1 MTLDSTHNLTLK
13 EMDRQSVVHPNTDL
27 RAYASGA
34 LGDPQIMETG
44 HGIHIVDSRG
54 RDLIDAFAGLYCV
67 NVGYGRTEIAEAIYE
82 QAKKLA
88 YFHTYRGTS
97 NEPLIRLSNRVLRMA
112 PESMSK
118 IYYGM
123 SGSDANETQVK
134 IVWYYNNVLGR
145 PIKKKIIAR
154 HYAYHGLTILAGS
167 LTGIPSF
174 HKSFDLPL
182 DMVRHTTTPHY
193 YRYAEPGMSERDFA
207 KKCAADLDALIEEEG
222 PETVAAFIGEP
233 VMGTGGIMPPPEGYW
248 QEIQKVLD
256 KHDILL
262 ISDEV
267 VCGFG
272 RTGANFGAQ
281 TYAMKPDLM
290 TIAKGLT
297 SGYVPLSGSIVGE
310 RVWDVLCQG
319 SEKFGIFTHGY
330 TYSGHPIAA
339 AAAMANLDI
348 VEGED
353 LAGNAKR
360 TGGYMLKRMNETFGG
375 HPLVGE
381 VRGVGLLAAIEFV
394 ADKKT
399 KRSFEAPL
407 RVSAR
412 VSEECLKNGMIVRA
426 MPSGDALAY
435 APPLVIT
442 PVEVD
447 RIVEITEK
455 SLATVTDEMVR
466 EGAWKAV

>member
-1 MTLDSTHNLTLK
+1 MTLDAAHNLTLE
-13 EMDRQSVVHPNTDL
+13 EMDRQSIVHPNTDL
-27 RAYASGA
+27 KAYASGA

-44 HGIHIVDSRG
+44 HGIHIVDSQG
-54 RDLIDAFAGLYCV
+54 QDLIDAFAGLYCV

-97 NEPLIRLSNRVLRMA
+97 NEPLIRLSDRILRMA
-112 PESMSK
+112 PEGMSK

-145 PIKKKIIAR
+145 PNKKKIIAR
-154 HYAYHGLTILAGS
+154 RFAYHGLTILSGS
-167 LTGIPSF
+167 MTGIPSF
-174 HKSFDLPL
+174 HQSFDLPL
-182 DMVRHTTTPHY
+182 GMVRHTTTPHY
-193 YRYAEPGMSERDFA
+193 YRYADEGMSENDFA
-207 KKCAADLDALIEEEG
+207 KKCASDLYALIEEEG

-256 KHDILL
+256 KHDVLL
-262 ISDEV
+262 IADEV

-272 RTGANFGAQ
+272 RTGSNFGSQ
-281 TYAMKPDLM
+281 TYEMKPDLM

-297 SGYVPLSGSIVGE
+297 SGYIPLSGSIVGE
-310 RVWDVLCQG
+310 RVWEVLCKG
-319 SEKFGIFTHGY
+319 SEQFGIFTHGY
-330 TYSGHPIAA
+330 TYSGHPIGA

-360 TGGYMLKRMNETFGG
+360 TGGYMLKRMNEVFAD

-399 KRSFEAPL
+399 KQAFEAPL
-407 RVSAR
+407 RVSAK
-412 VSEECLKNGMIVRA
+412 VADECLKNGMIVRA

-442 PVEVD
+442 SDEVD

-455 SLATVTDEMVR
+455 SLATVTDELAR
-466 EGAWKAV
+466 EGTI

>member
-1 MTLDSTHNLTLK
+1 VTLDTAHNLTLE
-13 EMDRQSVVHPNTDL
+13 EMDRQSIVHPNTDL
-27 RAYASGA
+27 KAYASGA

-44 HGIHIVDSRG
+44 HGIHIVDSQG

-82 QAKKLA
+82 QAKKLP
-88 YFHTYRGTS
+88 YFHTYRGAS
-97 NEPLIRLSNRVLRMA
+97 NEPLIRLSDRVLRMA
-112 PESMSK
+112 PENMSK

-145 PIKKKIIAR
+145 PNKKKIIAR
-154 HYAYHGLTILAGS
+154 RFAYHGLTILSGS
-167 LTGIPSF
+167 MTGIPSF
-174 HKSFDLPL
+174 HQAFDLPL
-182 DMVRHTTTPHY
+182 PMVRHTTTPHH
-193 YRYAEPGMSERDFA
+193 YRYAEEGMSERDFA
-207 KKCAADLDALIEEEG
+207 RKCAADLDALIEEEG

-233 VMGTGGIMPPPEGYW
+233 AMGTGGIMPPPEGYW
-248 QEIQKVLD
+248 GEIQKVLD
-256 KHDILL
+256 KHDVLL
-262 ISDEV
+262 IADEV

-272 RTGANFGAQ
+272 RTGSNFGSQ
-281 TYAMKPDLM
+281 TYDMKPDLM

-310 RVWDVLCQG
+310 RVWEVLCRG
-319 SEKFGIFTHGY
+319 SEQFGIFTHGY
-330 TYSGHPIAA
+330 TYSGHPLGA

-360 TGGYMLKRMNETFGG
+360 TGGYMLKRMNQVFAD

-399 KRSFEAPL
+399 KQAFEAPL
-407 RVSAR
+407 RVSAK
-412 VSEECLKNGMIVRA
+412 VAEECLKNGMIVRA

-442 PVEVD
+442 PDEVD

-455 SLATVTDEMVR
+455 SLTKVTDELAR
-466 EGAWKAV
+466 DGTI

>member
-1 MTLDSTHNLTLK
+1 MTLDAAHNLTLE
-13 EMDRQSVVHPNTDL
+13 EMDRQSIVHPNTDL
-27 RAYASGA
+27 KAYASGA

-44 HGIHIVDSRG
+44 HGIHIVDSQG
-54 RDLIDAFAGLYCV
+54 QDLIDAFAGLYCV

-97 NEPLIRLSNRVLRMA
+97 NEPLIRLSDRILRMA
-112 PESMSK
+112 PEGMSK

-145 PIKKKIIAR
+145 PNKKKIIAR
-154 HYAYHGLTILAGS
+154 RFAYHGLTILSGS
-167 LTGIPSF
+167 MTGIPSF
-174 HKSFDLPL
+174 HQSFDLPL
-182 DMVRHTTTPHY
+182 GMVRHTTTPHY
-193 YRYAEPGMSERDFA
+193 YRYADEGMSENDFA
-207 KKCAADLDALIEEEG
+207 KKCASDLDALIEEEG

-256 KHDILL
+256 KHDVLL
-262 ISDEV
+262 IADEV

-272 RTGANFGAQ
+272 RTGSNFGSQ
-281 TYAMKPDLM
+281 TYEMKPDLM

-297 SGYVPLSGSIVGE
+297 SGYIPLSGSIVGE
-310 RVWDVLCQG
+310 RVWEVLCKG
-319 SEKFGIFTHGY
+319 SEQFGIFTHGY
-330 TYSGHPIAA
+330 TYSGHPIGA

-360 TGGYMLKRMNETFGG
+360 TGGYMLKRMNEVFAD

-399 KRSFEAPL
+399 KQAFEAPL
-407 RVSAR
+407 RVSAK
-412 VSEECLKNGMIVRA
+412 VADECLKNGMIVRA

-442 PVEVD
+442 SDEVD

-455 SLATVTDEMVR
+455 SLATVIDELAR
-466 EGAWKAV
+466 EGTI

>member
-1 MTLDSTHNLTLK
+1 VTLDAAHNLTLE
-13 EMDRQSVVHPNTDL
+13 EMDRQSIVHPNTDL
-27 RAYASGA
+27 KAYASGA

-44 HGIHIVDSRG
+44 HGIHIVDSQG

-88 YFHTYRGTS
+88 YFHTYRGAS
-97 NEPLIRLSNRVLRMA
+97 NEPLIRLSDRVLRMA
-112 PESMSK
+112 PENMSK

-145 PIKKKIIAR
+145 PNKKKIIAR
-154 HYAYHGLTILAGS
+154 RFAYHGLTILSGS
-167 LTGIPSF
+167 MTGIPSF
-174 HKSFDLPL
+174 HQAFDLPL
-182 DMVRHTTTPHY
+182 PMVRHTTTPHH
-193 YRYAEPGMSERDFA
+193 YRYAEEGMSERDFA
-207 KKCAADLDALIEEEG
+207 RKCAADLDALIEEEG

-233 VMGTGGIMPPPEGYW
+233 AMGTGGIMPPPEGYW
-248 QEIQKVLD
+248 GEIQKVLD
-256 KHDILL
+256 KHDVLL
-262 ISDEV
+262 IADEV

-272 RTGANFGAQ
+272 RTGSNFGSQ
-281 TYAMKPDLM
+281 TYDMKPDLM

-310 RVWDVLCQG
+310 RVWEVLCRG
-319 SEKFGIFTHGY
+319 SEQFGIFTHGY
-330 TYSGHPIAA
+330 TYSGHPLGA

-360 TGGYMLKRMNETFGG
+360 TGGYMLKRMNQVFAD

-399 KRSFEAPL
+399 KQAFEAPL
-407 RVSAR
+407 RVSAK
-412 VSEECLKNGMIVRA
+412 VAEECLKNGMIVRA

-442 PVEVD
+442 PDEVD

-455 SLATVTDEMVR
+455 SLTKVTDELAR
-466 EGAWKAV
+466 DGTI

>member
-1 MTLDSTHNLTLK
+1 VTLDAAHNLTLE
-13 EMDRQSVVHPNTDL
+13 EMDRQSIVHPNTDL
-27 RAYASGA
+27 KAYASGA

-44 HGIHIVDSRG
+44 HGIHIVDSKG
-54 RDLIDAFAGLYCV
+54 QDLIDAFAGLYCV

-97 NEPLIRLSNRVLRMA
+97 NEPLIRLSDRILRMA
-112 PESMSK
+112 PENMSK

-145 PIKKKIIAR
+145 PNKKKIIAR
-154 HYAYHGLTILAGS
+154 RFAYHGLTILSGS
-167 LTGIPSF
+167 MTGIPSF
-174 HKSFDLPL
+174 HQSFDLPL

-193 YRYAEPGMSERDFA
+193 YRYADEGMSENDFA

-256 KHDILL
+256 KHDVLL
-262 ISDEV
+262 IADEV

-272 RTGANFGAQ
+272 RTGSNFGSQ
-281 TYAMKPDLM
+281 TYDMKPDLM

-297 SGYVPLSGSIVGE
+297 SGYIPLSGSIVGE
-310 RVWDVLCQG
+310 RVWEVLCQG
-319 SEKFGIFTHGY
+319 SEQFGIFTHGY
-330 TYSGHPIAA
+330 TYSGHPIGA

-353 LAGNAKR
+353 LTGNAKR
-360 TGGYMLKRMNETFGG
+360 TGGYMLKRMNEVFAD

-399 KRSFEAPL
+399 KRAFEAPL
-407 RVSAR
+407 RVSAK
-412 VSEECLKNGMIVRA
+412 VADECLKNGMIVRA

-442 PVEVD
+442 PDEVD
-447 RIVEITEK
+447 RIIEITEK
-455 SLATVTDEMVR
+455 SLAKVTDDLAR
-466 EGAWKAV
+466 DGAV

>member
-1 MTLDSTHNLTLK
+1 MTLDAAHNLTLE
-13 EMDRQSVVHPNTDL
+13 EMDRQSIVHPNTDL
-27 RAYASGA
+27 KAYASGA

-44 HGIHIVDSRG
+44 HGIHIVDSQG
-54 RDLIDAFAGLYCV
+54 QDLIDAFAGLYCV

-97 NEPLIRLSNRVLRMA
+97 NEPLIRLSDRILRMA
-112 PESMSK
+112 PEGMSK

-145 PIKKKIIAR
+145 PNKKKIIAR
-154 HYAYHGLTILAGS
+154 RFAYHGLTILSGS
-167 LTGIPSF
+167 MTGIPSF
-174 HKSFDLPL
+174 HQSFDLPL
-182 DMVRHTTTPHY
+182 GMVRHTTTPHY
-193 YRYAEPGMSERDFA
+193 YRYADEGMSENDFA
-207 KKCAADLDALIEEEG
+207 KKCASDLDALIEEEG

-256 KHDILL
+256 KHDVLL
-262 ISDEV
+262 IADEV

-272 RTGANFGAQ
+272 RTGSNFGSQ
-281 TYAMKPDLM
+281 TYEMKPDLM

-297 SGYVPLSGSIVGE
+297 SGYIPLSGSIVGE
-310 RVWDVLCQG
+310 RVWEVLCKG
-319 SEKFGIFTHGY
+319 SEQFGIFTHGY
-330 TYSGHPIAA
+330 TYSGHPIGA

-360 TGGYMLKRMNETFGG
+360 TGGYMLKRMNEVFAD

-399 KRSFEAPL
+399 KQAFEAPL
-407 RVSAR
+407 RVSAK
-412 VSEECLKNGMIVRA
+412 VADECLKNGMIVRA

-442 PVEVD
+442 SDEVD

-455 SLATVTDEMVR
+455 SLATVTDELAR
-466 EGAWKAV
+466 EGTI

>member
-1 MTLDSTHNLTLK
+1 MTLDAAHNLTLE
-13 EMDRQSVVHPNTDL
+13 EMDRQSIVHPNTDL
-27 RAYASGA
+27 KAYASGA

-44 HGIHIVDSRG
+44 HGIHIVDSQG
-54 RDLIDAFAGLYCV
+54 QDLIDAFAGLYCV

-97 NEPLIRLSNRVLRMA
+97 NEPLIRLSDRILRMA
-112 PESMSK
+112 PEGMSK

-145 PIKKKIIAR
+145 PNKKKIIAR
-154 HYAYHGLTILAGS
+154 RFAYHGLTILSGS
-167 LTGIPSF
+167 MTGIPSF
-174 HKSFDLPL
+174 HQSFDLPL
-182 DMVRHTTTPHY
+182 GMVRHTTTSHY
-193 YRYAEPGMSERDFA
+193 YRYADEGMSENDFA
-207 KKCAADLDALIEEEG
+207 KKCASDLDALIEEEG

-256 KHDILL
+256 KHDVLL
-262 ISDEV
+262 IADEV

-272 RTGANFGAQ
+272 RTGSNFGSQ
-281 TYAMKPDLM
+281 TYEMKPDLM

-297 SGYVPLSGSIVGE
+297 SGYIPLSGSIVGE
-310 RVWDVLCQG
+310 RVWEVLCKG
-319 SEKFGIFTHGY
+319 SEQFGIFTHGY
-330 TYSGHPIAA
+330 TYSGHPIGA

-360 TGGYMLKRMNETFGG
+360 TGGYMLKRMNEVFAD

-399 KRSFEAPL
+399 KQAFEAPL
-407 RVSAR
+407 RVSAK
-412 VSEECLKNGMIVRA
+412 VADECLKNGMIVRA

-442 PVEVD
+442 SDEVD

-455 SLATVTDEMVR
+455 SLATVTDELAR
-466 EGAWKAV
+466 EGTI

>member
-1 MTLDSTHNLTLK
+1 VTLDAAHNLTLE
-13 EMDRQSVVHPNTDL
+13 EMDRQSIVHPNTDL
-27 RAYASGA
+27 KAYASGA

-44 HGIHIVDSRG
+44 HGIHIVDSQG
-54 RDLIDAFAGLYCV
+54 QDLIDAFAGLYCV

-97 NEPLIRLSNRVLRMA
+97 NEPLIRLSDRILRMA
-112 PESMSK
+112 PEGMSK

-145 PIKKKIIAR
+145 PNKKKIIAR
-154 HYAYHGLTILAGS
+154 RFAYHGLTILSGS
-167 LTGIPSF
+167 MTGIPSF
-174 HKSFDLPL
+174 HQSFDLPL
-182 DMVRHTTTPHY
+182 GMVRHTTTPHY
-193 YRYAEPGMSERDFA
+193 YRYADEGMSENDFA
-207 KKCAADLDALIEEEG
+207 KKCASDLDALIEEEG

-256 KHDILL
+256 KHDVLL
-262 ISDEV
+262 IADEV

-272 RTGANFGAQ
+272 RTGSNFGSQ
-281 TYAMKPDLM
+281 TYEMKPDLM

-297 SGYVPLSGSIVGE
+297 SGYIPLSGSIVGE
-310 RVWDVLCQG
+310 RVWEVLCKG
-319 SEKFGIFTHGY
+319 SEQFGIFTHGY
-330 TYSGHPIAA
+330 TYSGHPIGA

-360 TGGYMLKRMNETFGG
+360 TGGYMLKRMNEVFAD

-399 KRSFEAPL
+399 KQAFEAPL
-407 RVSAR
+407 RVSAK
-412 VSEECLKNGMIVRA
+412 VADECLKNGMIVRA

-442 PVEVD
+442 SDEVD

-455 SLATVTDEMVR
+455 SLATVTDELAR
-466 EGAWKAV
+466 EGTI

>member
-1 MTLDSTHNLTLK
+1 MTLDAAHNLTLE
-13 EMDRQSVVHPNTDL
+13 EMDRQSIVHPNTDL
-27 RAYASGA
+27 KAYASGA

-44 HGIHIVDSRG
+44 HGIHIVDSQG

-88 YFHTYRGTS
+88 YFHTYRGAS
-97 NEPLIRLSNRVLRMA
+97 NEPLIRLSDRVLRMA
-112 PESMSK
+112 PENMSK

-145 PIKKKIIAR
+145 PNKKKIIAR
-154 HYAYHGLTILAGS
+154 RFAYHGLTILSGS
-167 LTGIPSF
+167 MTGIPSF
-174 HKSFDLPL
+174 HQAFDLPL
-182 DMVRHTTTPHY
+182 PMVRHTTTPHH
-193 YRYAEPGMSERDFA
+193 YRYAEEGMSERDFA
-207 KKCAADLDALIEEEG
+207 RKCAADLDALIEEEG

-233 VMGTGGIMPPPEGYW
+233 AMGTGGIMPPPEGYW
-248 QEIQKVLD
+248 GEIQKVLD
-256 KHDILL
+256 KHDVLL
-262 ISDEV
+262 IADEV

-272 RTGANFGAQ
+272 RTGSNFGSQ
-281 TYAMKPDLM
+281 TYDMKPDLM

-310 RVWDVLCQG
+310 RVWEVLCRG
-319 SEKFGIFTHGY
+319 SEQFGIFTHGY
-330 TYSGHPIAA
+330 TYSGHPLGA

-360 TGGYMLKRMNETFGG
+360 TGGYMLKRMNQVFAD

-399 KRSFEAPL
+399 KQAFEAPL
-407 RVSAR
+407 RVSAK
-412 VSEECLKNGMIVRA
+412 VAEECLKNGMIVRA

-442 PVEVD
+442 PDEVD

-455 SLATVTDEMVR
+455 SLTKVTDELAR
-466 EGAWKAV
+466 DGTI

>member
-1 MTLDSTHNLTLK
+1 MTLDAAHNLTLE
-13 EMDRQSVVHPNTDL
+13 EMDRQSIVHPNTDL
-27 RAYASGA
+27 KAYASGA

-44 HGIHIVDSRG
+44 HGIHIVDSQG
-54 RDLIDAFAGLYCV
+54 QDLIDAFAGLYCV

-97 NEPLIRLSNRVLRMA
+97 NEPLIRLSDRILRMA
-112 PESMSK
+112 PEGMSK

-145 PIKKKIIAR
+145 PNKKKIIAR
-154 HYAYHGLTILAGS
+154 RFAYHGLTILSGS
-167 LTGIPSF
+167 MTGIPSF
-174 HKSFDLPL
+174 HQSFDLPL
-182 DMVRHTTTPHY
+182 GMVRHTTTPHY
-193 YRYAEPGMSERDFA
+193 YRYADEGMSENDFA
-207 KKCAADLDALIEEEG
+207 KKCASDLDSLIEEEG

-256 KHDILL
+256 KHDVLL
-262 ISDEV
+262 IADEV

-272 RTGANFGAQ
+272 RTGSNFGSQ
-281 TYAMKPDLM
+281 TYEMKPDLM

-297 SGYVPLSGSIVGE
+297 SGYIPLSGSIVGE
-310 RVWDVLCQG
+310 RVWEVLCKG
-319 SEKFGIFTHGY
+319 SEQFGIFTHGY
-330 TYSGHPIAA
+330 TYSGHPIGA

-360 TGGYMLKRMNETFGG
+360 TGGYMLKRMNEVFAD

-399 KRSFEAPL
+399 KQAFEAPL
-407 RVSAR
+407 RVSAK
-412 VSEECLKNGMIVRA
+412 VADECLKNGMIVRA

-442 PVEVD
+442 SDEVD

-455 SLATVTDEMVR
+455 SLATVTDELAR
-466 EGAWKAV
+466 EGTI

>member
-1 MTLDSTHNLTLK
+1 VTLDAAHNLTLE
-13 EMDRQSVVHPNTDL
+13 EMDRQSIVHPNTDL
-27 RAYASGA
+27 KAYASGA
-34 LGDPQIMETG
+34 LGDPQIMESG
-44 HGIHIVDSRG
+44 YGIHIVDSQG
-54 RDLIDAFAGLYCV
+54 QDLIDAFAGLYCV

-97 NEPLIRLSNRVLRMA
+97 NEPLIRLSDRILRMA
-112 PESMSK
+112 PENMSK

-145 PIKKKIIAR
+145 PNKKKIIAR
-154 HYAYHGLTILAGS
+154 RFAYHGLTILSGS
-167 LTGIPSF
+167 MTGIPSF
-174 HKSFDLPL
+174 HQSFDLPL

-193 YRYAEPGMSERDFA
+193 YRYADEGMSENDFA

-256 KHDILL
+256 KHDVLL
-262 ISDEV
+262 IADEV

-272 RTGANFGAQ
+272 RTGSNFGSQ
-281 TYAMKPDLM
+281 TYDMKPDLM

-297 SGYVPLSGSIVGE
+297 SGYIPLSGSIVGE
-310 RVWDVLCQG
+310 RVWEVLCQG
-319 SEKFGIFTHGY
+319 SEQFGIFTHGY
-330 TYSGHPIAA
+330 TYSGHPIGA

-353 LAGNAKR
+353 LTGNAKR
-360 TGGYMLKRMNETFGG
+360 TGAYMLKRMNEVFAD

-399 KRSFEAPL
+399 KRAFEAPL
-407 RVSAR
+407 RVSAK
-412 VSEECLKNGMIVRA
+412 VADECLKNGMIVRA

-442 PVEVD
+442 PDEVD

-455 SLATVTDEMVR
+455 SLAKVTDELAR
-466 EGAWKAV
+466 DGAI

>member
-1 MTLDSTHNLTLK
+1 
-13 EMDRQSVVHPNTDL
+13 
-27 RAYASGA
+27 
-34 LGDPQIMETG
+34 METG
-44 HGIHIVDSRG
+44 HGIHIVDSKG
-54 RDLIDAFAGLYCV
+54 QDLIDAFAGLYCV

-97 NEPLIRLSNRVLRMA
+97 NEPLIRLSDRILRMA
-112 PESMSK
+112 PENMSK

-145 PIKKKIIAR
+145 PNKKKIIAR
-154 HYAYHGLTILAGS
+154 RFAYHGLTILSGS
-167 LTGIPSF
+167 MTGIPSF
-174 HKSFDLPL
+174 HQSFDLPL

-193 YRYAEPGMSERDFA
+193 YRYADEGMSENDFA

-256 KHDILL
+256 KHDVLL
-262 ISDEV
+262 IADEV

-272 RTGANFGAQ
+272 RTGSNFGSQ
-281 TYAMKPDLM
+281 TYDMKPDLM

-297 SGYVPLSGSIVGE
+297 SGYIPLSGSIVGE
-310 RVWDVLCQG
+310 RVWEVLCQG
-319 SEKFGIFTHGY
+319 SEQFGIFTHGY
-330 TYSGHPIAA
+330 TYSGHPIGA

-353 LAGNAKR
+353 LTGNAKR
-360 TGGYMLKRMNETFGG
+360 TGGYMLKRMNEVFAD

-399 KRSFEAPL
+399 KRAFEAPL
-407 RVSAR
+407 RVSAK
-412 VSEECLKNGMIVRA
+412 VADECLKNGMIVRA

-442 PVEVD
+442 PDEVD
-447 RIVEITEK
+447 RIIEITEK
-455 SLATVTDEMVR
+455 SLAKVTDDLAR
-466 EGAWKAV
+466 DGAV